1 MGYLDNTGLAYLWG
15 KIKAKIK
22 QSDWQQ
28 NDETAPDYVKN
39 RPGGYDV
46 RDVNITWDG
55 EIEDKVVVAVSGPV
69 SFVKVSDRVLTVDEI
84 NGLTVETST
93 GIKRKIS
100 HIASEDTVLIDL
112 IAFVSTPGYVD
123 TDAFPGLTFSEPG
136 IYFNHVAKEA
146 QTLYTASLTSA
157 PTPVKIPQKYLDL
170 DGYAQEADAILSTP
184 QTLTEE
190 QKQQARENIG
200 ADQSPVKVEILETIC
215 ENYESTQASNVLTF
229 DTPITLDAD
238 ALYYLDYQ
246 YYNGTTYQASNSMQG
261 FSRVKTDA
269 SGLTRVIWLSE
280 VSTNR
285 LTLTANSLTDTWV
298 GGSPQKAIVS
308 IYKVQVTVNDSIA
321 EVFEQHDAKGFGAT
335 ASGSYSYAHGF
346 GATASGYCSFAHGT
360 NATAS
365 GDYSFAHGANATA
378 SGYCSFVRGH
388 GNTANNAYSHAIGQA
403 CKATGDHAFAL
414 VWGSTASGNGAFSCS
429 FNGNAS
435 GGFSFAANDGA
446 KASGDRSFAEGM
458 YCEASGNFSHAA
470 GYYTIAA
477 GAKSFA
483 QGQYNVKNTD
493 NTLAHIVGNGTS
505 ETERSNAHTLDWSGN
520 AWFAGDVYVGST
532 SGKNKDGGSKK
543 LATEDDLAAK
553 ADKPTTTEATLLASG
568 WTGDS
573 APYTYTLS
581 VTGVTADSHQEFCPG
596 LDITT
601 AQLTAL
607 QAANIQDGGQ
617 AEGTVTLKAF
627 GTKPTIDLPIRVL
640 H

>member
-15 KIKAKIK
+15 KIKAKFL
-22 QSDWQQ
+22 Q
-28 NDETAPDYVKN
+28 
-39 RPGGYDV
+39 
-46 RDVNITWDG
+46 
-55 EIEDKVVVAVSGPV
+55 
-69 SFVKVSDRVLTVDEI
+69 F
-84 NGLTVETST
+84 
-93 GIKRKIS
+93 
-100 HIASEDTVLIDL
+100 
-112 IAFVSTPGYVD
+112 
-123 TDAFPGLTFSEPG
+123 
-136 IYFNHVAKEA
+136 
-146 QTLYTASLTSA
+146 
-157 PTPVKIPQKYLDL
+157 
-170 DGYAQEADAILSTP
+170 TP
-184 QTLTEE
+184 QTLTDA

-200 ADQSPVKVEILETIC
+200 ADQLPVKVEILETIC
-215 ENYESTQASNVLTF
+215 ENYASTQASNVLTF

-246 YYNGTTYQASNSMQG
+246 YYNGTTYQANSSMQG

-280 VSTNR
+280 LSTNR

-298 GGSPQKAIVS
+298 GASPKKAIVS
-308 IYKVQVTVNDSIA
+308 IYKVRATVNDSIA
-321 EVFEQHDAKGFGAT
+321 EVFEQHDAKG
-335 ASGSYSYAHGF
+335 
-346 GATASGYCSFAHGT
+346 T

-365 GDYSFAHGANATA
+365 GTYSTAHGYGATA
-378 SGYCSFVRGH
+378 SGTYSTAQGYGATASGTYSIVQGR
-388 GNTANNAYSHAIGQA
+388 NNQANNSFSCAIGES
-403 CKATGDHAFAL
+403 CKATGNHAFAL
-414 VWGSTASGNGAFSCS
+414 VWGATASGGGAFSCS

-435 GGFSFAANDGA
+435 GDFSFAANDGA
-446 KASGDRSFAEGM
+446 KASGDRSFAEGG
-458 YCEASGNFSHAA
+458 YCEASGNYSHAA
-470 GYYTIAA
+470 GYETIAA

-505 ETERSNAHTLDWSGN
+505 ETERSNAYTLDWDGN

-532 SGKNKDGGSKK
+532 SGKNKDEGSKK